1 MFDIQSPK
9 EGLFAMITKDVL
21 LQQLGYD
28 VSPHYC
34 RVNDPLPPETAHLF
48 RSAGSVGVDGIYS
61 FETGPGSPGN
71 HYIPSPAVYVAE
83 AEDENNA
90 RLIHRKLWNLYFAP
104 FVIILLPHQVRV
116 YTGFNY
122 SEEKEDEGLLD
133 KIETSKQLNRLL
145 ETLNAISIDTGL
157 VWKSEYAE
165 QLDPNQRVDRRLL
178 KNIKELGNALIE
190 NGNLKDEVANALI
203 GKFVYLKYILDRNIL
218 TNEWMRENHISP
230 GKVFSLKA
238 TVRELKKLVN
248 ALEERFNGKIF
259 PIDFDNEESLKDE
272 HIKWVAAIFSGAEIV
287 DRETTPEIVL
297 QLHLPFKAYDFEYIP
312 VETLSAIY
320 EQFIFDRKTKGAV
333 YTPEALADYLI
344 AEMESEKPLERGMK
358 ILDPACGS
366 GIFLVL
372 IYRLLIEKE
381 IQGQGGKLTA
391 EELLDILEKS
401 IYGVEREPDACYVAE
416 FSLILTLLH
425 YLDPRDLQ
433 NLNFRFPY
441 LHNRQIF
448 QCDFFDINGE
458 ECNANI
464 WQKELKFD
472 WIIGNPP
479 WIMLKTDPKKKEN
492 KFAFTWMNQPGNK
505 TRQPVGDL
513 QTAEAFSWLVAGLLS
528 DCGVAGLILPAPS
541 LFNIK
546 ARSYRQKF
554 FSKYEILKV
563 TNFSNLREI
572 IWGKRENK
580 KAKNKPTLPP
590 AILIYRLAEPGR
602 EKAVIIHY
610 GPFSINQLID
620 AKDKPWVITI
630 NENEIK
636 RISPVEVETGETLYW
651 KLALWGNYI
660 DRRVIERIKFEFPK
674 TLKELCAN
682 KKWFFYQGPELRCVK
697 NGAIYGLKYI
707 PELKGKKQ
715 FDTVSMRESLSRFS
729 VPSNAL
735 IPIPDGCCY
744 IRKRGGELGLNLT
757 YAPHIIISS
766 SWMSFIIYSEQEFVI
781 PPRQIGIS
789 IQKNNNEDSLYLR
802 ALSVYLK
809 SNFVAYF
816 LFFHTPEWGIFRH
829 AKKVTINDLRE
840 IPIPDFTPN
849 QVSKLAELQEKLV
862 TIERQE
868 ISKLVSSLRRKRLHD
883 QDVSFKDDESEF
895 DLPVNL
901 TSGENEIIER
911 EISKLRKE
919 LQRKIDES
927 IYDLLEIP
935 QDIRQVVNDFFETRL
950 PLDSPS
956 KRGRSVRKPT
966 PQELESYAREL
977 RDKLDDFL
985 MGESFNRVTLTYSND
1000 LIECTVEVTD
1010 DVGPIPIDSGSVKK
1024 GNKTMARL
1032 LAELADNLR
1041 RQVSQW
1047 VYIQRGLRLFD
1058 GPRIHLY
1065 KPPRII
1071 DWTRTQARIDAGD
1084 IIGEL
1089 IQRNDD

>member
-1 MFDIQSPK
+1 
-9 EGLFAMITKDVL
+9 MITKDSL

-28 VSPHYC
+28 GSPHYC
-34 RVNDPLPPETAHLF
+34 RVNDPLPPGTAHLF

-61 FETGPGSPGN
+61 FETGPVSPGN
-71 HYIPSPAVYVAE
+71 HYKPSPAVYVAE
-83 AEDENNA
+83 AEDENSA
-90 RLIHRKLWNLYFAP
+90 RLIHRKLWNLYLAP
-104 FVIILLPHQVRV
+104 FVIVLLPHQVRV

-133 KIETSKQLNRLL
+133 KIQTPKQLNRLL
-145 ETLNAISIDTGL
+145 EKLNAISIDTGL

-165 QLDPNQRVDRRLL
+165 KLDPNQRVDRRLL

-203 GKFVYLKYILDRNIL
+203 GKFVYLKYLLDRNIL
-218 TNEWMRENHISP
+218 TDEWMRENHISP
-230 GKVFSLKA
+230 EKVFSLKA
-238 TVRELKKLVN
+238 TVRELKKLVL
-248 ALEERFNGKIF
+248 ALEGRFNGKIF

-320 EQFIFDRKTKGAV
+320 EQFIFDRKIKGAV

-344 AEMESEKPLERGMK
+344 AEMESVKSLERGMK

-381 IQGQGGKLTA
+381 IQRQGRKLRA
-391 EELLDILEKS
+391 EELLDILEES
-401 IYGVEREPDACYVAE
+401 IYGVEREPDACFVAE

-425 YLDPRDLQ
+425 YLEPRDLQ

-448 QCDFFDINGE
+448 QCDFFDIEGE
-458 ECNANI
+458 ESDVNI
-464 WQKELKFD
+464 WQKEFKFD

-479 WIMLKTDPKKKEN
+479 WIMLKTDYKKKEN
-492 KFAFTWMNQPGNK
+492 KFAYTWMNQPGNK
-505 TRQPVGDL
+505 TGHPVGDL
-513 QTAEAFSWLVAGLLS
+513 QTAEAFSWLVTGLLS
-528 DCGVAGLILPAPS
+528 GCGAVGLILPAPS

-546 ARSYRQKF
+546 ARYYRQKF
-554 FSKYEILKV
+554 FSKYEILRV
-563 TNFSNLREI
+563 TNFSNLREM

-590 AILIYRLAEPGR
+590 AVLIYRLAEPGR
-602 EKAVIIHY
+602 EKANIIHY

-636 RISPVEVETGETLYW
+636 TISPGEVETGETLYW

-660 DRRVIERIKFEFPK
+660 DKRVIERIKFEFPK
-674 TLKELCAN
+674 TLREFCEDR
-682 KKWFFYQGPELRCVK
+682 KWAFYEGPQLRCREEE
-697 NGAIYGLKYI
+697 LKYLPI
-707 PELKGKKQ
+707 LKGKKQ
-715 FDTVSMRESLSRFS
+715 FDTESMRKSLFRFS
-729 VPSNAL
+729 IPANAL
-735 IPIPDGCCY
+735 TIIPDECCY
-744 IRKRGGELGLNLT
+744 IRRGEKTGLNLT
-757 YAPHIIISS
+757 HAPHIIISS
-766 SWMSFIIYSEQEFVI
+766 SWMSFITYSEQEFVI

-789 IQKNNNEDSLYLR
+789 IQKNNNEDALYLQ

-816 LFFHTPEWGIFRH
+816 LFFYTPEWGVFRH
-829 AKKVTINDLRE
+829 AKKVTINDVRE
-840 IPIPDFTPN
+840 IPIPDFTPY
-849 QVSKLAELQEKLV
+849 QVGELADLQEKLV

-868 ISKLVSSLRRKRLHD
+868 ISKLISSLRRNRLPG
-883 QDVSFKDDESEF
+883 QDLSNKEGENEF

-901 TSGENEIIER
+901 TPAEKEIIER
-911 EISKLRKE
+911 EISNLRQE

-956 KRGRSVRKPT
+956 KRDRSVRKPT
-966 PQELESYAREL
+966 ARELESYACEL

-985 MGESFNRVTLTYSND
+985 MGESFNRVTLTYSDD
-1000 LIECTVEVTD
+1000 LIECIVEVTD

-1032 LAELADNLR
+1032 LAELSDNLR

-1065 KPPRII
+1065 KSPRII

>member
-1 MFDIQSPK
+1 
-9 EGLFAMITKDVL
+9 MITKDSL
-21 LQQLGYD
+21 LRQLGYNG
-28 VSPHYC
+28 SPHYC

-48 RSAGSVGVDGIYS
+48 RSAGSVGLDGIYS

-71 HYIPSPAVYVAE
+71 HYKPSPAVYVAE
-83 AEDENNA
+83 AEDENKA

-122 SEEKEDEGLLD
+122 SEEKEEEGLLD
-133 KIETSKQLNRLL
+133 KIQTPKQLNRLL
-145 ETLNAISIDTGL
+145 EILNAVSIDTGL

-165 QLDPNQRVDRRLL
+165 KLDPNQRVDRRLL

-203 GKFVYLKYILDRNIL
+203 GKFVYLKYLLDRNIL
-218 TNEWMRENHISP
+218 TNEWMHENHISP

-238 TVRELKKLVN
+238 TVLELKKLVN
-248 ALEERFNGKIF
+248 ALEKRFNGKIF

-344 AEMESEKPLERGMK
+344 AEMESVKPLERGMK

-381 IQGQGGKLTA
+381 IQRQGRKLKA
-391 EELLDILEKS
+391 EDLLDILEKS
-401 IYGVEREPDACYVAE
+401 IYGVEREPDACCVAE

-425 YLDPRDLQ
+425 YLEPRDLQ

-448 QCDFFDINGE
+448 QCDFFDIKGE
-458 ECNANI
+458 ECDANI
-464 WQKELKFD
+464 RQKELKFD

-479 WIMLKTDPKKKEN
+479 WIMLKTDSKKKEN
-492 KFAFTWMNQPGNK
+492 KFAYAWMNQPGNK
-505 TRQPVGDL
+505 TSQPVGDL
-513 QTAEAFSWLVAGLLS
+513 QTAEAFSWLVTGLLS
-528 DCGVAGLILPAPS
+528 GRGVSGLILPAPS

-546 ARSYRQKF
+546 ARYYRQKF
-554 FSKYEILKV
+554 FSKYEILKI

-590 AILIYRLAEPGR
+590 AVLIYRLTEPGR
-602 EKAVIIHY
+602 EKANIIHY

-636 RISPVEVETGETLYW
+636 RISPVEVETGETLDW

-660 DRRVIERIKFEFPK
+660 DKRVIERIKSEFPK
-674 TLKELCAN
+674 TLKELCED
-682 KKWFFYQGPELRCVK
+682 KKWTFCEGPQLRNGK
-697 NGAIYGLKYI
+697 NGAINGLKYI

-715 FDTVSMRESLSRFS
+715 FDTVSLRESMFRFS
-729 VPSNAL
+729 VPSIAL
-735 IPIPDGCCY
+735 TPIPDGDCY

-757 YAPHIIISS
+757 YAPHIIISYR
-766 SWMSFIIYSEQEFVI
+766 WMTYIIFSDEDFVI
-781 PPRQIGIS
+781 PPRHIGIAAHD
-789 IQKNNNEDSLYLR
+789 KENDHYLR
-802 ALSVYLK
+802 AISVYLK
-809 SNFVAYF
+809 SSLVAYY
-816 LFFHTPEWGIFRH
+816 LFFHSQQWGVFRH
-829 AKKVTINDLRE
+829 TKQVTINDVRE
-840 IPIPDFTPN
+840 IPTPDFTTN
-849 QVSKLAELQEKLV
+849 QVGKLADLQEKLV
-862 TIERQE
+862 TIEKQE
-868 ISKLVSSLRRKRLHD
+868 ISKLVISLRRNRLPG
-883 QDVSFKDDESEF
+883 QDLSNKKDENEF
-895 DLPVNL
+895 DLPGNL
-901 TSGENEIIER
+901 TPGENEIIER
-911 EISKLRKE
+911 EISKLRQE
-919 LQRKIDES
+919 LQRKIDEN

-966 PQELESYAREL
+966 PRELKSYAREL

-985 MGESFNRVTLTYSND
+985 MGESFNRVTLTYSDD
-1000 LIECTVEVTD
+1000 LIECIIEVTD
-1010 DVGPIPIDSGSVKK
+1010 DVGSIPIDSGSVKK

-1032 LAELADNLR
+1032 MAELADNLR

-1058 GPRIHLY
+1058 GPSIHLY
-1065 KPPRII
+1065 KSPRII

-1089 IQRNDD
+1089 TQRHDD

>member
-1 MFDIQSPK
+1 
-9 EGLFAMITKDVL
+9 MITKDSL
-21 LQQLGYD
+21 LRQLGYD
-28 VSPHYC
+28 GSPHYC

-71 HYIPSPAVYVAE
+71 HYIPSPAVYVAK
-83 AEDENNA
+83 AEDKNNA

-122 SEEKEDEGLLD
+122 SEEKENEGLLD
-133 KIETSKQLNRLL
+133 EIQTPKQLNRLL

-165 QLDPNQRVDRRLL
+165 KLDPNQRVDRRLL

-203 GKFVYLKYILDRNIL
+203 GKFVYLKYLLDRNIL
-218 TNEWMRENHISP
+218 TNEWMRENHISYE
-230 GKVFSLKA
+230 KVFSLKA
-238 TVRELKKLVN
+238 TVRELKKLVL
-248 ALEERFNGKIF
+248 ALEGRFNGKIF

-344 AEMESEKPLERGMK
+344 AEMESVKPLEHGMK

-366 GIFLVL
+366 GIFIVL

-381 IQGQGGKLTA
+381 IQRQGRKLKA

-401 IYGVEREPDACYVAE
+401 IFGVEREPDACYVAE

-425 YLDPRDLQ
+425 YLEPRDLQ

-448 QCDFFDINGE
+448 QCDFFDIEGE
-458 ECNANI
+458 ESDVNI

-479 WIMLKTDPKKKEN
+479 WIMLKTDSKKKEN
-492 KFAFTWMNQPGNK
+492 KFAFTWMNQPENK

-513 QTAEAFSWLVAGLLS
+513 QTAEAFSWLVTGLLS

-546 ARSYRQKF
+546 ARYYRQNF

-590 AILIYRLAEPGR
+590 AVLIYRLAEPGR
-602 EKAVIIHY
+602 EKTNIIHY

-636 RISPVEVETGETLYW
+636 RISPVEVETGETFYW

-674 TLKELCAN
+674 TLKALCAD
-682 KKWFFYQGPELRCVK
+682 KKWFFYQGPELRCSEEK
-697 NGAIYGLKYI
+697 LKYLSI
-707 PELKGKKQ
+707 LKGKKQ
-715 FDTVSMRESLSRFS
+715 FDTEAMRKSLFRFS
-729 VPSNAL
+729 VPANTL
-735 IPIPDGCCY
+735 TIIPDECCY
-744 IRKRGGELGLNLT
+744 IRRGEKTGLNLT
-757 YAPHIIISS
+757 YAPHIVISYR
-766 SWMSFIIYSEQEFVI
+766 WMSYIIFSNEDFVI
-781 PPRQIGIS
+781 PPRHIGIAARH
-789 IQKNNNEDSLYLR
+789 KENDYYLR
-802 ALSVYLK
+802 AISVYLK
-809 SNFVAYF
+809 SSLVAYY
-816 LFFHTPEWGIFRH
+816 LFFHSQQWGVFRH
-829 AKKVTINDLRE
+829 TKQVTINDVRE
-840 IPIPDFTPN
+840 IPTPDFTSN
-849 QVSKLAELQEKLV
+849 QVGKLADLQEKLV

-868 ISKLVSSLRRKRLHD
+868 ISKLISSLRSKRLHD
-883 QDVSFKDDESEF
+883 QDISFKDDESEF

-919 LQRKIDES
+919 LQRKIDEN
-927 IYDLLEIP
+927 IYDLLKIP

-956 KRGRSVRKPT
+956 KRERSVRKPT
-966 PQELESYAREL
+966 ARELENYAREL

-985 MGESFNRVTLTYSND
+985 MGESFNRVTLTYSDD
-1000 LIECTVEVTD
+1000 LIECIVEVTD

-1032 LAELADNLR
+1032 LAELAENLR

-1084 IIGEL
+1084 IIGDM
-1089 IQRNDD
+1089 IHRNDG

>member
-1 MFDIQSPK
+1 
-9 EGLFAMITKDVL
+9 MITKDVL

-104 FVIILLPHQVRV
+104 FVIILLPHQVRI

-122 SEEKEDEGLLD
+122 SEKKEDEGLLD
-133 KIETSKQLNRLL
+133 KIQTPEQLNRLL
-145 ETLNAISIDTGL
+145 ETLNATSIDTGL

-165 QLDPNQRVDRRLL
+165 KLDPNQRVDRRLL

-190 NGNLKDEVANALI
+190 NGNLKDKVANPLI
-203 GKFVYLKYILDRNIL
+203 GKFVYLKYLLDRNIL

-230 GKVFSLKA
+230 EKVFSLKA
-238 TVRELKKLVN
+238 TVRELKKLVD
-248 ALEERFNGKIF
+248 ALEGSFNGKIF

-272 HIKWVAAIFSGAEIV
+272 HIKWVAAIFTGAEIV

-333 YTPEALADYLI
+333 YTPGALADYLI
-344 AEMESEKPLERGMK
+344 AEMESVKPLERGMK

-381 IQGQGGKLTA
+381 IQRQGRKLKT
-391 EELLDILEKS
+391 EELLDVLEKS

-425 YLDPRDLQ
+425 YLEPHDLQ

-448 QCDFFDINGE
+448 QCDFFDIRSDE
-458 ECNANI
+458 SEVNI

-492 KFAFTWMNQPGNK
+492 KFAYAWMNQPGNK

-513 QTAEAFSWLVAGLLS
+513 QTAEAFSWLVTGLLS

-546 ARSYRQKF
+546 ARYYRQKF

-590 AILIYRLAEPGR
+590 AVLIYRLSEPGR
-602 EKAVIIHY
+602 EKANIIHY

-682 KKWFFYQGPELRCVK
+682 KKWFFYQGPELRCREEK
-697 NGAIYGLKYI
+697 LKYLSI
-707 PELKGKKQ
+707 LKGKKQ
-715 FDTVSMRESLSRFS
+715 FDTESMRKSLFRFS
-729 VPSNAL
+729 IPANAL
-735 IPIPDGCCY
+735 TIIPDECCY
-744 IRKRGGELGLNLT
+744 IRRGEKTGLNLT
-757 YAPHIIISS
+757 YAPHIVISYRWMTYIIFSD
-766 SWMSFIIYSEQEFVI
+766 EDFVI
-781 PPRQIGIS
+781 PPRHIGIAAHN
-789 IQKNNNEDSLYLR
+789 KENDHYLR
-802 ALSVYLK
+802 AISVYLK
-809 SNFVAYF
+809 SSLVAYY
-816 LFFHTPEWGIFRH
+816 LFFHSQQWGVFRH
-829 AKKVTINDLRE
+829 TKQVTINDVRE
-840 IPIPDFTPN
+840 IPTPAFTPD
-849 QVSKLAELQEKLV
+849 QVAKLANIQEKLV
-862 TIERQE
+862 TIEKQE
-868 ISKLVSSLRRKRLHD
+868 ISKLVISLRRNRLPA
-883 QDVSFKDDESEF
+883 QDLSNKEDENEF

-901 TSGENEIIER
+901 TPAENEIIER

-919 LQRKIDES
+919 LQRKIDEN

-966 PQELESYAREL
+966 PQELESYACEL

-985 MGESFNRVTLTYSND
+985 MGESFNRVTLTYSDD
-1000 LIECTVEVTD
+1000 LIECIVEVTD
-1010 DVGPIPIDSGSVKK
+1010 DVGPLPIDSGSVKK

-1032 LAELADNLR
+1032 MAELADNLR

-1065 KPPRII
+1065 KSPRII

-1089 IQRNDD
+1089 IQRHDD